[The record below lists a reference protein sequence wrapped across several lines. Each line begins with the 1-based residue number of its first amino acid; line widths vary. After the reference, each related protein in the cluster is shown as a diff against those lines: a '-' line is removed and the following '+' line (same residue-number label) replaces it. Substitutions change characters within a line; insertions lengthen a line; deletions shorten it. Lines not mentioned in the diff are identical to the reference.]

1 MRALG
6 FSETLAQWLA
16 SSLVPVPGGGPSG
29 GLTWAF
35 DIKGETDCR
44 RAEAYRLSNAPR
56 KCIRPRSS
64 SVAFRKHKGTYVVPK
79 LTVCPGSHGQFRGYT
94 SGVAC

>member
-16 SSLVPVPGGGPSG
+16 SSLVPVLGGGASG

-35 DIKGETDCR
+35 DIKGDIRDAAWLRPGCSR
-44 RAEAYRLSNAPR
+44 APR
-56 KCIRPRSS
+56 ADPCGSAAASLIREGVRIVQPIPCMRMLSS
-64 SVAFRKHKGTYVVPK
+64 ERH
-79 LTVCPGSHGQFRGYT
+79 
-94 SGVAC
+94 